1 MVPNY
6 IMLLYYIKQV
16 VQSINQKGLT
26 MFKIAIIEITK
37 ILFFASAFVGLTYT
51 ATILVATGVI
61 LCSK

>member
-1 MVPNY
+1 
-6 IMLLYYIKQV
+6 
-16 VQSINQKGLT
+16 